1 MQTRVGVGRA
11 RKWADRIGN
20 GLGPDDLFISAD
32 TDEVWIH
39 IQMKKA
45 NKQVLTN
52 IVCKKCFYQAKV
64 RSLPCL
70 LGTQSLIDSLKLL
83 RLTDV
88 TLACE
93 DVRVKSTFSRN
104 LSGDVKDRPPQAA
117 VVPTCFKGKKISRFV
132 IHYYVILMQQAY
144 LQG

>member
-1 MQTRVGVGRA
+1 MVRTYAGGRNHKSQIITIIINHQYSLLQTRVGVERA

-52 IVCKKCFYQAKV
+52 IVCKICFYQAKV

-93 DVRVKSTFSRN
+93 DV
-104 LSGDVKDRPPQAA
+104 
-117 VVPTCFKGKKISRFV
+117 
-132 IHYYVILMQQAY
+132 
-144 LQG
+144 